1 MRRTNGSVKSLG
13 RAALLAGA
21 VLVAGGAQAQPA
33 DPAAAEPVRFTV
45 QTVEGGLMRLDT
57 QTGALSFCTQR
68 AGGWACEAVPDDRAA
83 LEAEISRL
91 QARLAALE
99 KNRASGG
106 AGVPDIMAP
115 PQTTPPDATPP
126 DAARPD
132 AARPDASPPAAAPS
146 PGADGELPA
155 QARQRL
161 DQAMDLAEHA
171 FRRFVEMVE
180 RLRKDLPPDGPPA
193 PLPPKGEPF

>member
-83 LEAEISRL
+83 LEAEIDRL

-99 KNRASGG
+99 KNRAAGG

-115 PQTTPPDATPP
+115 PQTMPPDATL
-126 DAARPD
+126 
-132 AARPDASPPAAAPS
+132 PDASPTTPPPASS